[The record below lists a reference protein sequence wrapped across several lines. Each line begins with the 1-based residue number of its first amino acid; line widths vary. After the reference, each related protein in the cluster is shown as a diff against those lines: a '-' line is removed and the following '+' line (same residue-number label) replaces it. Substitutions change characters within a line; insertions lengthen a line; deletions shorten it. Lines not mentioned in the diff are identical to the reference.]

1 MMSTF
6 KGEYDGGGEDAD
18 CNSCDEKEIGET
30 DKDEH
35 EQSENCSDKSSFL
48 ARLGVMFGDGGD
60 SIERG
65 DGSPKINL
73 ADGILGGWILGLKF
87 SK

>member
-1 MMSTF
+1 MSTF
-6 KGEYDGGGEDAD
+6 KGDSDGGGEDGD
-18 CNSCDEKEIGET
+18 FNCCDEKEHGDT
-30 DKDEH
+30 DNDEH
-35 EQSENCSDKSSFL
+35 ERSDNCSNKSSFL